1 MSLAKAMPNS
11 DFDSINELV
20 LRIAEKGRKL
30 GIHSLTDFENT
41 VSLIWHASGIVE
53 NGGFQYFYEH
63 EFDAEAV
70 AQAYERIGCAKCA
83 EILRLS
89 WSLFP
94 DSLQTASLAE
104 RIEYMRQNKDLFYDL
119 SNLFWE
125 ADTQM
130 ESRLAEYVKGKF
142 NN

>member
-1 MSLAKAMPNS
+1 MPNS
-11 DFDSINELV
+11 DFNSINELV
-20 LRIAEKGRKL
+20 LRITEKVRKL
-30 GIHSLTDFENT
+30 GIHSITEFENT
-41 VSLIWHASGIVE
+41 VSLIWQASGIIE

-63 EFDAEAV
+63 ELDAEVV
-70 AQAYERIGCAKCA
+70 AQAYERIGCVKCA

-94 DSLQTASLAE
+94 DSLQTASLEE
-104 RIEYMRQNKDLFYDL
+104 RIEYMRQNKDVFYDL

-130 ESRLAEYVKGKF
+130 EKRLAEYVKGNKR
-142 NN
+142 

>member
-1 MSLAKAMPNS
+1 MPSS
-11 DFDSINELV
+11 DFELINELV
-20 LRIAEKGRKL
+20 LKITKKERKL
-30 GIHSLTDFENT
+30 GSHSLAEFERVVT
-41 VSLIWHASGIVE
+41 LIWQGSGIIE

-63 EFDAEAV
+63 GIDAEAI
-70 AQAYERIGCAKCA
+70 AQAYERIGCARCA

-94 DSLQTASLAE
+94 DSLQRESLE
-104 RIEYMRQNKDLFYDL
+104 GRIKYMRQNKDLFYDL

-130 ESRLAEYVKGKF
+130 EKKLAEYVKANGERTS
-142 NN
+142 